1 MGESSININKLVRQG
16 LHYPKYKGVPLYKR
30 VDDGVDTENGTMT
43 DEQLIKISA
52 TTYNSPDNIRR
63 IFITHKRIVVHF
75 HHTLQGTKNTSKVRE
90 FIYETP
96 LTVKDIVQNR
106 VQGNALREIFKP
118 WVLSN
123 IEEIYFDWSVVGSTT
138 VRNIGLG
145 DLYKKYT
152 MPQYY
157 KDDKDLVSLL
167 EYSTSNRPD
176 WIEGYPRLRIVACIR
191 DLDKLLEFTQA
202 NKRSTF
208 GTSTREGIAQEMWLR
223 TEAVS
228 KGIKEIKTPL
238 AIKVFGRPS
247 INKKYSLKDGI
258 YLFDKEILKGYF
270 ENIASHSVRSTVAT
284 QNKSSDSEISKI
296 LGELSEQIGDAGTKN
311 LLKYAVI
318 GLNKEELNKQVKE
331 QLTAEEIS
339 KYGL

>member
-1 MGESSININKLVRQG
+1 MGENSININKLVRQG

-30 VDDGVDTENGTMT
+30 VDNGIDTENGTMT

-52 TTYNSPDNIRR
+52 TTYSSPDNIRR
-63 IFITHKRIVVHF
+63 IFITHKRVVVHF

-90 FIYETP
+90 FIYEIP
-96 LTVKDIVQNR
+96 ITVQDIVQNR
-106 VQGNALREIFKP
+106 VQGNALKEIFKP

-123 IEEIYFDWSVVGSTT
+123 AEEIYFDWSVVGSTT

-157 KDDKDLVSLL
+157 KDDKDLASLL

-176 WIEGYPRLRIVACIR
+176 WIEGYPRLRVVACIR
-191 DLDKLLEFTQA
+191 DLDKLLEFTQT

-208 GTSTREGIAQEMWLR
+208 DTSKRDGIAQEMWLM
-223 TEAVS
+223 TEVVS
-228 KGIKEIKTPL
+228 KGIKEIRTPL
-238 AIKVFGRPS
+238 ATKVFGRPS
-247 INKKYSLKDGI
+247 INTKYSLKDGI

-270 ENIASHSVRSTVAT
+270 ENIASNSIAAIK
-284 QNKSSDSEISKI
+284 NKNSDSEISKI

-311 LLKYAVI
+311 LLKYAMI
-318 GLNKEELNKQVKE
+318 GLNKEEVDKQVKK
-331 QLTAEEIS
+331 QLTEEEIS